1 MSQTPVNR
9 TLKLPSRFSRTAR
22 PNRSVVSMSPR
33 ESRHSRAIATKR
45 TNWKRE
51 SRGSAWTSCV
61 TVSRHSHHGSA
72 GNGVSVAADPALFL
86 RFGRRDARLPRGPRG
101 GVSPTLPAGRRR
113 FHRLR
118 MTPEFPAR
126 FWRQRD
132 DRAEPRYC
140 VRRDPAGVGNTNSG
154 LGGEVRSEGGKWRQ
168 VRATNLRLP
177 PKVATRSESA
187 EGGNAHFR
195 GSFDR

>member
-33 ESRHSRAIATKR
+33 ESRHFRVIATKR

-72 GNGVSVAADPALFL
+72 GNGVSVAAD
-86 RFGRRDARLPRGPRG
+86 RRDDFPRFFFVLGGATLDFPAVPVEEFRQLSPRG
-101 GVSPTLPAGRRR
+101 
-113 FHRLR
+113 
-118 MTPEFPAR
+118 E
-126 FWRQRD
+126 
-132 DRAEPRYC
+132 
-140 VRRDPAGVGNTNSG
+140 
-154 LGGEVRSEGGKWRQ
+154 EGSIDF
-168 VRATNLRLP
+168 A
-177 PKVATRSESA
+177 
-187 EGGNAHFR
+187 
-195 GSFDR
+195 